1 MNRKQF
7 VVFDNSNDLHYV
19 SDQLTLILCA
29 DDTNIFISGNS
40 VQQLNFV
47 LNQEL
52 AKVGD
57 WFSANRLIVNMK
69 KIIWSSR
76 VEMLHIIW
84 MIYMCS

>member
-7 VVFDNSNDLHYV
+7 VVFDNASSQRQTITTGVPQGSVLGPPLFLMFMNDLHYV
-19 SDQLTLILCA
+19 SDQLTLILFA

-40 VQQLNFV
+40 VHQLNSV

-57 WFSANRLIVNMK
+57 
-69 KIIWSSR
+69 
-76 VEMLHIIW
+76 
-84 MIYMCS
+84 